1 MATTPKSNL
10 GPLLGT
16 VSGPSNGRLRVPI
29 AIALVL
35 LMLLGGRL
43 FFLQG
48 LDLDGT
54 AIAAAKERTREYAI
68 PAERGSILDAKDNVL
83 AMSVDRYN
91 LIVDQTLVDDFKRE
105 IPGTNPVETEVVTV
119 DQAAKELAQILG
131 TDTESVKA
139 TLTGERRY
147 QIVAKNLLPEAKDSA
162 LKVRIPSLVGERVD
176 KRVYPSGAVGGS
188 ILGFLDGEGKPLE
201 GMERTQD
208 KVLSG
213 TPGRHTMEIGAD
225 GIRIATADSSLE
237 PAVNGKD
244 IRLTIDQ
251 DIQWFA
257 QEAISAKVRQYRAT
271 WGNIV
276 VQKAKTGEILAMADS
291 TTVDPANPG
300 KTDELFRQPL
310 ALTRDYEPGSTGK
323 VATFAAALDSGA
335 ITPLENLRVPNK
347 QTFTGETIN
356 DSMRH
361 PTFDMTTAGVFAR
374 SYNTGTVQVAT
385 KMENKKR
392 EEYMR
397 KFGIGAPI
405 DIGLNTSSPGV
416 LAPADQWDRRQQ
428 YTTAFGQGYT
438 VTNLHSA
445 SIFQTIANGGQR
457 IAPQLIDAYIDPDGK
472 EEKAERSKPERV
484 VSKKTADQML
494 RMMEAVVEESTGRG
508 AKIPGYRVG
517 GKTGTGEVAV
527 NGVYDGYVTSFT
539 GIAPLDDPEF
549 VVSVIV
555 FKPQGDWKD
564 WTVTDTFAQV
574 MGQTLNTY
582 NVPPS
587 GAKSK
592 HYKVFTDDPQQRPWE

>member
-1 MATTPKSNL
+1 MATPKKQQL
-10 GPLLGT
+10 GPLLGA
-16 VSGPSNGRLRVPI
+16 VSGPTNGRLRFAV
-29 AIALVL
+29 AAALVL
-35 LMLLGGRL
+35 LMVLGGRL
-43 FFLQG
+43 FVIQG
-48 LDLDGT
+48 LDLDGK
-54 AIAAAKERTREYAI
+54 AIAAAKERTRTYSI
-68 PAERGSILDAKDNVL
+68 PAERGSILDSKNNVL

-91 LIVDQTLVDDFKRE
+91 LVVDQTLVADYKRP
-105 IPGTNPVETEVVTV
+105 IPGTTPTEYEVVSV
-119 DQAAKELAQILG
+119 DQAATELAKILNADS
-131 TDTESVKA
+131 DTVKN
-139 TLTGERRY
+139 TLTGDKRY
-147 QIVAKNLLPEAKDSA
+147 QIVAKNLLPEVKDAA
-162 LKVRIPSLVGERVD
+162 LDLKIPALVGERID

-188 ILGFLDGEGKPLE
+188 VLGFLSGDGTPLE
-201 GMERTQD
+201 GIERTQD
-208 KVLSG
+208 EILSG
-213 TPGRHTMEIGAD
+213 TPGEHTMEIGAD
-225 GIRIATADSSLE
+225 GIRIATADSSIK
-237 PAVNGKD
+237 PAENGKD

-276 VQKAKTGEILAMADS
+276 VTDAKTGEILAMADS

-335 ITPLENLRVPNK
+335 IKPLDNFRVPNK

-361 PTFDMTTAGVFAR
+361 PTFDMTAAGVFAR
-374 SYNTGTVQVAT
+374 SYNTGTVQVAN
-385 KMENKKR
+385 KMDNKKR

-397 KFGIGAPI
+397 KFGIGSPI

-428 YTTAFGQGYT
+428 YTTSFGQGYT

-445 SIFQTIANGGQR
+445 SIFQTIANDGVR
-457 IAPQLIDAYIDPDGK
+457 VPPQLIDAYISADGK
-472 EEKAERSKPERV
+472 EEKAPRKKGERV
-484 VSKKTADQML
+484 VSKKTAQEML
-494 RMMEAVVEESTGRG
+494 RMMEAVVEESTGVG

-539 GIAPLDDPEF
+539 GIAPLDDPRF

-555 FKPQGDWKD
+555 YRPQGDWKD

-592 HYKVFTDDPQQRPWE
+592 HYKVFTDDPQKRPWE